1 VTDAHAAPGPDVGV
15 PGVPGEPEH
24 LVTTMIR
31 SDAMILMLARQAL
44 DEGNGSPA
52 AHIAARRDLDR
63 EVRELL
69 PWPSG
74 EDYTRAAADYER
86 MGRAGDAALLRRMAA
101 TDTLIAA
108 AKAEWNTRYDAR
120 PSTPTAE
127 MIDAIRQAGI
137 IDFDPAGPYMGV
149 DGAAYEP
156 GAFTIDGKH
165 EPVLVIT
172 GRGTAELITDWPS
185 FDAMADWVASRGT
198 TAAGPLTAPPT
209 GSGCRAWAEDQVL
222 ARLVASPREAPQ
234 LTAALTPDTFTTD
247 VRYDIYQAIVALA
260 GRGGYYD
267 PEQLAAEMGMRMA
280 AVPPYALVNY
290 GGATGLF
297 ARAYLA
303 RLASTEV
310 SSEAAAAQA
319 SALVQEDAHDRARQA
334 RAAAHVQAPAP
345 AVRGHPRQ
353 EETLAAGLPLQQPR
367 PQPGPGELGAR
378 RDPKQ

>member
-1 VTDAHAAPGPDVGV
+1 VNRTQAASGPDGR
-15 PGVPGEPEH
+15 GNAGEAEH
-24 LVTTMIR
+24 VVTSMLR
-31 SDAMILMLARQAL
+31 SDAVILMLARQAVE
-44 DEGNGSPA
+44 EGGGSPA

-74 EDYTRAAADYER
+74 EDYARAAADYER
-86 MGRAGDAALLRRMAA
+86 MGRTGDAALLRRMAA

-120 PSTPTAE
+120 PSTPAAE
-127 MIDAIRQAGI
+127 MIDAMRQAGI

-156 GAFTIDGKH
+156 GALAVGGKQ

-185 FDAMADWVASRGT
+185 FDAMADWGASRGT
-198 TAAGPLTAPPT
+198 TASGPLTAPPP
-209 GSGCRAWAEDQVL
+209 GPGCRAWQEDQIL
-222 ARLVASPREAPQ
+222 ARLVTSPRDAPK
-234 LTAALTPDTFTTD
+234 LTAGLTPDTFTTD
-247 VRYDIYQAIVALA
+247 VRYDIYQAIAGLA
-260 GRGGYYD
+260 GRGGYYA
-267 PEQLAAEMGMRMA
+267 PEQVAAELGVRMA

-310 SSEAAAAQA
+310 STEMAAATALT
-319 SALVQEDAHDRARQA
+319 LVQEDAHHRARPAKGGA
-334 RAAAHVQAPAP
+334 RAQAPAP
-345 AVRGHPRQ
+345 VAGGDTRRG
-353 EETLAAGLPLQQPR
+353 ETLAAGPPLRQPR
-367 PQPGPGELGAR
+367 PQPGPGGAVAQR
-378 RDPKQ
+378 L

>member
-1 VTDAHAAPGPDVGV
+1 MNGTQAAPGPDAGGNA
-15 PGVPGEPEH
+15 GVPGEAEH
-24 LVTTMIR
+24 VVTSMIR
-31 SDAMILMLARQAL
+31 SDAMILMLARKAVE
-44 DEGNGSPA
+44 EGDGSPA
-52 AHIAARRDLDR
+52 AYIAARRDLDR

-74 EDYTRAAADYER
+74 EDYARSAADYER
-86 MGRAGDAALLRRMAA
+86 MGRPGDAALLRRMAA

-120 PSTPTAE
+120 PTAPAAE
-127 MIDAIRQAGI
+127 MIDAMRKAGI

-156 GAFTIDGKH
+156 GAFTIGGKQ

-172 GRGTAELITDWPS
+172 GRGTAELVTGWPS
-185 FDAMADWVASRGT
+185 FGAMAGWVASRGS
-198 TAAGPLTAPPT
+198 TAGGPLTAPPA
-209 GSGCRAWAEDQVL
+209 GRDCRAWEEDQVL
-222 ARLVASPREAPQ
+222 ARLVTSPREARQ

-247 VRYDIYQAIVALA
+247 VRYDVYQAIVALA
-260 GRGGYYD
+260 GRGGYYA
-267 PEQLAAEMGMRMA
+267 PEQLAAELGMRMA

-310 SSEAAAAQA
+310 SSEAAAATA
-319 SALVQEDAHDRARQA
+319 STLVQEDAHHRARPAQAAA
-334 RAAAHVQAPAP
+334 RAQAPAP
-345 AVRGHPRQ
+345 AAGGDPRQ
-353 EETLAAGLPLQQPR
+353 GETLAAGPPLQQPR
-367 PQPGPGELGAR
+367 PQPGPGAAVVQRL
-378 RDPKQ
+378 